1 MADLIGGWSGAPGIV
16 DFATAHGTRCQGVE
30 AFNATLGRPSGWNFL
45 SAKTAA
51 AMKIASSSSC
61 AARNGASDWV
71 GARALRN
78 DSFWND
84 CTTATKQLRYSAS
97 SAVTTWIQRQAPPSR
112 RPYSANSARASATRE
127 TMPIACPG
135 VKPVA
140 GKRKPV
146 TLVSTVAARKSAVQ

>member
-1 MADLIGGWSGAPGIV
+1 MLSAPEMSRVASWPRLLGEASGDLRRDFRSTWFMADLIGWWRGAPGIV
-16 DFATAHGTRCQGVE
+16 GFATAHGTRCQGVE

-97 SAVTTWIQRQAPPSR
+97 SAVT
-112 RPYSANSARASATRE
+112 
-127 TMPIACPG
+127 
-135 VKPVA
+135 
-140 GKRKPV
+140 
-146 TLVSTVAARKSAVQ
+146 